1 LSPRPDVAR
10 CAGRATVGSMRDILL
25 RHAERYPLWGI
36 DDLYKLIHQAAMG
49 SEHAVADGTAA
60 RAWLVREL
68 EVMGSGPE
76 GHCPEEPLVDPI
88 STDGSVVRIH
98 LRPYVRLGLDAEPLL
113 AAFVR
118 TAREFRK
125 SVRVAE
131 DGLAEA
137 VRLADEGLVGLD
149 RAGIG
154 RHAARMKAAC
164 FPAVHHSAAYVAA
177 YRPAYRVVARAF
189 LPQELLAAVSRLDAW
204 TLR

>member
-1 LSPRPDVAR
+1 
-10 CAGRATVGSMRDILL
+10 MRDTLL

-76 GHCPEEPLVDPI
+76 EPLVDPI

-98 LRPYVRLGLDAEPLL
+98 LRPYVRLGLDAEPLI
-113 AAFVR
+113 AAFLR

-149 RAGIG
+149 REGIG
-154 RHAARMKAAC
+154 RRAAQMKAAC